1 MPHLF
6 HHDGEAHGIHLS
18 ALAAGKGLHDDMFGA
33 VDDDLR
39 GLHLAHPLVVQDAVL
54 GTQDPQLAGAEG
66 LAGVAEL
73 CQLCQHG
80 AQALFVGIPPEE
92 SPVEGVPVALHG
104 DLVAVVQAGHT
115 RQGVDD
121 GVGHPQAEQAL
132 LVGIAGHTA
141 AALPRAAP
149 AIGGLVSDHGQG
161 TLGVVGGEEVQ
172 GGVHGRGRVVLADG
186 QDLRHGLLGGLALDE
201 IQHGV
206 LEGVVH
212 HAVQA
217 LAQQIGAALI
227 EAELGGG
234 ILPHLA
240 QQELFGADPLDGG
253 AHLLNEFVGQLI
265 GYIQPEACRATP
277 QPGVDDTAR
286 AGDELHIG
294 GGLLVD
300 LGQGLKA
307 PPAAVA
313 VLVLGAEIVPAAVR
327 GVGVPVRAALA
338 IAALAVEVAAVG
350 AGVAEHAV
358 QHDADAVL
366 LGGGAQC
373 LKILVGAQQGVH
385 IQVVGGVVAVVGV
398 GLKDGVEVDE
408 IHPHLVQ
415 VRELLLDALEVAAE
429 IILIQVA
436 AHLVGLPE
444 GLGVLVGL
452 IDAVGKG
459 HGLVLHAFAEAVR
472 EDLIEH
478 LALDAFGG
486 LKVLLIDRDLPAFA
500 ILPAD
505 HAAVVGAAHDAA
517 EVGVEVEVVEVEA
530 RVIQRHF
537 HRKVVLPGG
546 LAVEVHPVVDGNIEL
561 TLFFQDKVRVYIAQL
576 LGDAER
582 QPDSLPGAHRTKG
595 LLEIGV
601 KTVEQTRQVGSFLSQ
616 KKPRFRNGSGAEIYL
631 C

>member
-39 GLHLAHPLVVQDAVL
+39 GLHLAHPLVVQDTVL

-66 LAGVAEL
+66 LAGVAKL

-80 AQALFVGIPPEE
+80 TQALFVGIPPEE

-121 GVGHPQAEQAL
+121 GVGHPQAEQPL

-172 GGVHGRGRVVLADG
+172 GGIHGRGRVVLADG
-186 QDLRHGLLGGLALDE
+186 QNLRHGLLGGLALDE

-217 LAQQIGAALI
+217 LAQQVGAALV

-253 AHLLNEFVGQLI
+253 AHLLNEFVGQLV
-265 GYIQPEACRATP
+265 GYIRPEACRAAP

-294 GGLLVD
+294 GGLFVD

-358 QHDADAVL
+358 QHDANAVFF
-366 LGGGAQC
+366 GGGAQC

-415 VRELLLDALEVAAE
+415 VRELLLDALEVAA
-429 IILIQVA
+429 
-436 AHLVGLPE
+436 
-444 GLGVLVGL
+444 
-452 IDAVGKG
+452 
-459 HGLVLHAFAEAVR
+459 
-472 EDLIEH
+472 
-478 LALDAFGG
+478 
-486 LKVLLIDRDLPAFA
+486 
-500 ILPAD
+500 
-505 HAAVVGAAHDAA
+505 DAA
-517 EVGVEVEVVEVEA
+517 MEA
-530 RVIQRHF
+530 NEGYW
-537 HRKVVLPGG
+537 LPVQPIS
-546 LAVEVHPVVDGNIEL
+546 L
-561 TLFFQDKVRVYIAQL
+561 YIN
-576 LGDAER
+576 
-582 QPDSLPGAHRTKG
+582 
-595 LLEIGV
+595 
-601 KTVEQTRQVGSFLSQ
+601 LS
-616 KKPRFRNGSGAEIYL
+616 I
-631 C
+631 